1 MSILDNLATD
11 NSINEETDRLSGFQP
26 LESDLYPLTIERAF
40 VTVAPSE
47 AKALSVHFKTDDNK
61 ELKQQFWMTSGKAKG
76 CKNYYLNKDGDK
88 FYLPGFN
95 QANALC
101 LLTVGKEISKLTTE
115 PKVVNLYDPAQKKEA
130 ATKVE
135 MLMDLIG
142 KKIIGGVL
150 KQIEDKRV
158 KSADTGQYEPTG
170 ETRMTNEVD
179 KFFRERDG
187 LTVMEIKSR
196 QTTPE
201 FQTQWKEKWAGQVK
215 DKSTGAE
222 GVQSGPPKAKREVG
236 KQAPTESLFT

>member
-1 MSILDNLATD
+1 MSILSNLATD
-11 NSINEETDRLSGFQP
+11 SSINEETDRLGGFQP

-40 VTVAPSE
+40 VTTAVSGA
-47 AKALSVHFKTDDNK
+47 AALNVHFKTDSNK
-61 ELKQQFWMTSGKAKG
+61 ELRSQFWMTSGTAKG
-76 CKNYYLNKDGDK
+76 CKNYYINKDGDK

-115 PKVVNLYDPAQKKEA
+115 PKVINLYDPTQKKEVP
-130 ATKVE
+130 TKVE

-150 KQIEDKRV
+150 KQIEDKRT
-158 KSADTGQYEPTG
+158 KNADTGEYEPTG

-196 QTTPE
+196 KTTPE
-201 FQTQWKEKWAGQVK
+201 FQTQWKEKWFGQVN

-222 GVQSGPPKAKREVG
+222 GVQSGPPKVKREVG
-236 KQAPTESLFT
+236 KQAPTESLFA